1 MNEEKGRNDINDLGL
16 KADVVM
22 LLKSSTG
29 RRRVLQLGA
38 IGIGTLLSSSAFAQ
52 ACVAAIP
59 EETAG
64 PYPADG
70 SNASRQNLNV
80 LERAGVVRS
89 DIRASLETGN
99 IAEGV
104 PTTVQLQLVNSNAD
118 CAPLAGYAVYLWH
131 CSREGLYSM
140 YSDGVTE
147 EDYLRGVQET
157 DSEGAVSF
165 QTIFPACYAGRWPHI
180 HFEMYSSLAEATS
193 ATNKVHTSQLALPQ
207 DVCETVYAT
216 DGYSQSVNNL
226 SQITLETDNVFSDGV
241 DLQMATVTGDITN
254 GYLVTLTIGLAV

>member
-1 MNEEKGRNDINDLGL
+1 MNDFNDLGL

-22 LLKSSTG
+22 WLKNPLE
-29 RRRVLQLGA
+29 RRRILQLGA
-38 IGIGTLLSSSAFAQ
+38 LGIGTLLSSSAFAQ
-52 ACVAAIP
+52 AAACVAEIP

-70 SNASRQNLNV
+70 SNASRQTLNV
-80 LERAGVVRS
+80 LERLGIVRS

-99 IAEGV
+99 VAEGI

-118 CAPLAGYAVYLWH
+118 CAPLAGYAIYLWH

-140 YSDGVTE
+140 YSSGVTD

-157 DSEGAVSF
+157 DSEGKVTF

-193 ATNKVHTSQLALPQ
+193 ASNKVHTSQLALPQ
-207 DVCETVYAT
+207 EVCETVYTTA

-226 SQITLETDNVFSDGV
+226 SQISLETDNVFSDGV
-241 DLQMATVTGDITN
+241 SLQMATVTGNITD
-254 GYLVTLTIGLAV
+254 GYLVTLTMGLAV

>member
-1 MNEEKGRNDINDLGL
+1 MDDFYDLGL
-16 KADVVM
+16 RADVAM
-22 LLKSSTG
+22 WLKSPTE
-29 RRRVLQLGA
+29 RRRILKLGA
-38 IGIGTLLSSSAFAQ
+38 VGIGSLLGSSAFAQ

-70 SNASRQNLNV
+70 SQASRQNLNV

-99 IAEGV
+99 VAEGI

-118 CAPLAGYAVYLWH
+118 CAPLAGYAIYLWH

-140 YSDGVTE
+140 YNDGVTD

-157 DSEGAVSF
+157 DSEGMVTF

-180 HFEMYSSLAEATS
+180 HFEMYSSLAEATT
-193 ATNKVHTSQLALPQ
+193 ADNKVHTSQLALPQ
-207 DVCETVYAT
+207 DVCDTVYAT
-216 DGYSQSVNNL
+216 DGYSQSVSNL
-226 SQITLETDNVFSDGV
+226 SQITLETDNIFSDGV
-241 DLQMATVTGDITN
+241 DLQMATVTGDTTN
-254 GYLVTLTIGLAV
+254 GYLVTLTMGLAV